1 MKSKLVKAM
10 AFAIAIMFFAFPSWA
25 ISYTSGNIVVSDPF
39 ARATA
44 GPARVGGAFLKIH
57 NNGNQTEHLVAI
69 VSSIS
74 DQASIHQSLE
84 VNGIMKMRPI
94 DSLEIP
100 PGETVV
106 LKPGSY
112 HVMFMGLKGRLKKGT
127 SFPIRVVFK
136 SGARV
141 NINVPVLGPGAK
153 SADPKR

>member
-1 MKSKLVKAM
+1 MKSKLVQAV

-25 ISYTSGNIVVSDPF
+25 VEYTSGNIVVSEPF

-57 NNGNQTEHLVAI
+57 NNGNQTERLVAI
-69 VSSIS
+69 VSPIS

-100 PGETVV
+100 PGEIVV

-112 HVMFMGLKGRLKKGT
+112 HVMFMGLKGRLQKGT
-127 SFPIRVVFK
+127 SFPIRLVFE
-136 SGARV
+136 SGGRL

-153 SADPKR
+153 SAAPKR